1 MVVVIVLH
9 APGLKRLEI
18 YLAGLMRTC
27 FIRLGF
33 VLTRDFEMKIFLFE
47 IKPFIF
53 FLYLCP
59 KFYHDDLCVFLDSRL
74 EHVSINA

>member
-33 VLTRDFEMKIFLFE
+33 VLTRDFEMKIFF
-47 IKPFIF
+47 
-53 FLYLCP
+53 
-59 KFYHDDLCVFLDSRL
+59 V
-74 EHVSINA
+74 